1 MLILDSGRHETYYL
15 FYVSNY
21 MNFLDIL
28 EQTASDPN
36 LSKRKTSELNA
47 RVVLRDSERFCDSV
61 ACHPSLFRSFCPSSK
76 LETPRSLD
84 VVKFI

>member
-1 MLILDSGRHETYYL
+1 MLILDSGRLETYYL
-15 FYVSNY
+15 FNGAFEVIWTY
-21 MNFLDIL
+21 IL

-36 LSKRKTSELNA
+36 LSEIKTSEPNA
-47 RVVLRDSERFCDSV
+47 RVVLRDSERFCDGV
-61 ACHPSLFRSFCPSSK
+61 ACHPSLFRRFCPSSN

>member
-1 MLILDSGRHETYYL
+1 MLILDSGRHETYNL

-36 LSKRKTSELNA
+36 LSKRKTSEPNE
-47 RVVLRDSERFCDSV
+47 RLR
-61 ACHPSLFRSFCPSSK
+61 AL
-76 LETPRSLD
+76 L
-84 VVKFI
+84 